1 MNAVALIT
9 PTYSHDLERCALLCE
24 SVDRH
29 VSGFTKHYL
38 IVPDDELALFAA
50 FAKGRRQV
58 VPLSQLMPPWL
69 KPLPRFIRRRNRHYW
84 WSTRGKPVNGWHVQ
98 QFAKI
103 ATAHVIPETVSCV
116 LDSDVVFFR
125 PFDPSEMAVPN
136 STPLYIRPREVT
148 TALNDHCDW
157 VRSSHRLLGLE
168 RPSFPANDFIG
179 HIIFWNQQAVR
190 AMTARI
196 EEVTGREWIE
206 ALYRA
211 HAISEYMLYGFFVC
225 SDAALLRRHRC
236 TTQSLCFSYWDREA
250 LDKAA
255 IDTML
260 TAAPDHCVA
269 FSSASFNGTSV
280 HDVRAAV
287 ERLTN
292 PQHARPGRAAPP
304 MAPLR
309 AVEHQVNNL
318 V

>member
-1 MNAVALIT
+1 
-9 PTYSHDLERCALLCE
+9 
-24 SVDRH
+24 
-29 VSGFTKHYL
+29 
-38 IVPDDELALFAA
+38 
-50 FAKGRRQV
+50 
-58 VPLSQLMPPWL
+58 
-69 KPLPRFIRRRNRHYW
+69 
-84 WSTRGKPVNGWHVQ
+84 
-98 QFAKI
+98 
-103 ATAHVIPETVSCV
+103 
-116 LDSDVVFFR
+116 
-125 PFDPSEMAVPN
+125 MAVPN

-196 EEVTGREWIE
+196 EEVTGREWID

-236 TTQSLCFSYWDREA
+236 TTQSLCFSYWDRQA
-250 LDKAA
+250 LDEAA
-255 IDTML
+255 LDAML
-260 TAAPDHCVA
+260 TAVPDHCVA

-292 PQHARPGRAAPP
+292 PQHARPGPAAPS
-304 MAPLR
+304 MAPVR